1 MKSDLHCGR
10 NVVLVLR
17 VLEVSEMS
25 VVIATDTKKA

>member
-10 NVVLVLR
+10 NVMLVLR

-25 VVIATDTKKA
+25 VVIETDTKKA